1 MGKDSKKEKSL
12 KDRILDVVKVLNDAD
27 VLEEELEVSKKMDED
42 DLREA
47 FLAACESVDESK
59 EDDLPSEVVDLYNEL
74 TTPPEKPETKKAEPK
89 GKEKEPEKKAEP
101 KGKEKAPA
109 KEPEKKAAKKDEPKA
124 EPKAEKKPEKKAAKK
139 DEPKM
144 TRFIATAMVLKNG
157 KFISPEDLAI
167 KANEIYAEAGK
178 GDNLKE
184 SKAIVGVGLTFLEE
198 LGVVERNEKG
208 LVKFTA

>member
-1 MGKDSKKEKSL
+1 MGKDSKKKTAEKSL
-12 KDRILDVVKVLNDAD
+12 KDRILEVVKILNEANL
-27 VLEEELEVSKKMDED
+27 LEEELEVSKKMDED

-47 FLAACESVDESK
+47 FLAACESVDEDK

-74 TTPPEKPETKKAEPK
+74 TTPPEETPEKKEPEHKKAAPK
-89 GKEKEPEKKAEP
+89 GKKEPEPKEEPKAAP
-101 KGKEKAPA
+101 KGK
-109 KEPEKKAAKKDEPKA
+109 KEPEPKEEPKKATP
-124 EPKAEKKPEKKAAKK
+124 KKAAKK

-157 KFISPEDLAI
+157 KPISPEDLAV

-198 LGVVERNEKG
+198 LGVIERTDKG

>member
-1 MGKDSKKEKSL
+1 MGKDSKKKTAEKSL
-12 KDRILDVVKVLNDAD
+12 KDRILEVVKILNKAD
-27 VLEEELEVSKKMDED
+27 LLEEELEVSKKMDED

-47 FLAACESVDESK
+47 FLAACESVDEDK

-74 TTPPEKPETKKAEPK
+74 TTPPEETPEKKEPEPKKAAPK
-89 GKEKEPEKKAEP
+89 GKKEPEPKEEPKKATP
-101 KGKEKAPA
+101 
-109 KEPEKKAAKKDEPKA
+109 
-124 EPKAEKKPEKKAAKK
+124 KKAAKK

-157 KFISPEDLAI
+157 KPISPEDLAV

-198 LGVVERNEKG
+198 LGVIERTDKG